1 MTIRR
6 KHSEKFVNICN
17 SLKYPRW
24 HLLSCTIEMQMDDF
38 DKELDKPEEEQNQN
52 RLSFIRKSVYHA
64 KQELKLINKQIFN

>member
-1 MTIRR
+1 MTIK

-24 HLLSCTIEMQMDDF
+24 HILSCTIEMQMQDYDR
-38 DKELDKPEEEQNQN
+38 ELDRPESEQDKK

-64 KQELKLINKQIFN
+64 KQELKSINKQIFN